1 MLFRPTTEADLD
13 RVLSCETTDPIGLV
27 PADRY
32 RAELASGQYRPEW
45 TWIAEDRGQ
54 IMARAIWWGF
64 AGATQPLALD
74 CLFVHDSIAD
84 PGWLAGALLTAAQRG
99 LRTEGAPHPPRYEIR
114 LPNGWRADPA
124 VARAFG
130 WRREAAAT
138 AGLTDE
144 LERLRYEWTP
154 AAGLP
159 RPSGRL
165 TFRPEPD
172 DEVFLDV
179 FRRVS
184 VGSLDV
190 TTRREVAAWGAD
202 LQARDDMAIYLNMP
216 GSRDWWQLAY
226 IADGELAG
234 MILPNRNPYSAV
246 VGYLGVVPEMRG
258 RGYIDDLVAETTRF
272 HASRG
277 EPRISATTDTTNRP
291 MAAAFERA
299 GYRVYGIRMV
309 LSAPA

>member
-1 MLFRPTTEADLD
+1 MILRPTTGADLD
-13 RVLSCETTDPIGLV
+13 RVLACQTTDPIGLV

-45 TWIAEDRGQ
+45 TWIAEDRGH
-54 IMARAIWWGF
+54 IMGRAIWWGF
-64 AGATQPLALD
+64 AAATEPLVLD
-74 CLFVHDSIAD
+74 CLHIDDSVAD
-84 PGWLAGALLTAAQRG
+84 PAWLAGGLLTAGQRA

-114 LPNGWRADPA
+114 LPSGWRDDPA

-130 WRREAAAT
+130 WRREAAAM

-144 LERLRYEWTP
+144 LERLRYQWTP

-159 RPSGRL
+159 RLSGRL

-179 FRRVS
+179 FRRVA

-216 GSRDWWQLAY
+216 GSRDWWQLAHS
-226 IADGELAG
+226 ARGELAG

-272 HASRG
+272 HARRG
-277 EPRISATTDTTNRP
+277 EQRISATTDTTNRP

>member
-1 MLFRPTTEADLD
+1 VLACQTTE
-13 RVLSCETTDPIGLV
+13 PIGLV

-32 RAELASGQYRPEW
+32 RAELASGQYRLEW

-54 IMARAIWWGF
+54 IMGRAIWWGF
-64 AGATQPLALD
+64 AAATQPMALD
-74 CLFVHDSIAD
+74 CLYIHDSVAD
-84 PGWLAGALLTAAQRG
+84 PAWLAGALLTAAQRG
-99 LRTEGAPHPPRYEIR
+99 LRAEGAPHPPRYEIR
-114 LPNGWRADPA
+114 LPRNWRADPA
-124 VARAFG
+124 AARAFG
-130 WRREAAAT
+130 WRREAAAM

-144 LERLRYEWTP
+144 LERLRFEWTP
-154 AAGLP
+154 DAGAP
-159 RPSGRL
+159 PPSARL
-165 TFRPEPD
+165 MFRREPD

-179 FRRVS
+179 FRRVA

-226 IADGELAG
+226 TAGGALAG
-234 MILPNRNPYSAV
+234 MILPNRNSYSAV

-277 EPRISATTDTTNRP
+277 EQRISATTDTTNRP

-299 GYRVYGIRMV
+299 RYRVHGVRMV